1 MNPRFQHLTRYL
13 IIFLFFAS
21 PALATA
27 QDNPSDSLRL
37 SIPAAENIFLKNNL
51 QLLAEKYNIDI
62 NQAFTEQA
70 KLWDNPLLVTD
81 QNIYDGKFF
90 RHTTE
95 NGVQYGEIYVQ
106 VQQLIRTAGKIKKQT
121 RLANDNTLS
130 AKAQFEDLLRNLR
143 YILST
148 DMNDLAQLQNTATVY
163 STEIGTMQSL
173 VKGMDEM
180 LRVGDISQKENI
192 RVKALLF
199 SLQNELSENMRRQVD
214 LEKELAI
221 LLHLNDNSW
230 VMAVAEESFDSM
242 LISGLKPGLLRDSA
256 IQFRPDLNLAKTAIQ
271 YQAHNISYQKS
282 LASPDLN
289 VGAEYDKLNSYV
301 PNYWGLY
308 LALPLPL
315 FNRNQGNIKA
325 AKLAFQQ
332 TDINYQQVQNQVSRD
347 VSSAWQ
353 KLVNATGMLNA
364 DNNQLQSNYDTL
376 MKNMIDSYR
385 KRQVSLIE
393 FIDFFEAYKD
403 TRVKEWQLI
412 TNQRNAAA
420 ELNFAVNRS
429 VIQL

>member
-1 MNPRFQHLTRYL
+1 MNLRFQYLIRYL
-13 IIFLFFAS
+13 IVAMVFCI
-21 PALATA
+21 PVLANA
-27 QDNPSDSLRL
+27 QNRNTDSLRL
-37 SIPAAENIFLKNNL
+37 TIPEAEGLFLKNNL
-51 QLLAEKYNIDI
+51 QLLAEQYNIDI
-62 NQAFTEQA
+62 NRAFADQA

-90 RHTTE
+90 RHGTE

-121 RLANDNTLS
+121 RLANDNTLG
-130 AKAQFEDLLRNLR
+130 AKAQFEDVMRNLR
-143 YILST
+143 YVLST
-148 DMNDLAQLQNTATVY
+148 DMNNLAQLQNTSTVY
-163 STEIGTMQSL
+163 TTEISTMQSL

-199 SLQNELSENMRRQVD
+199 SLQNELSENIRQQVD
-214 LEKELAI
+214 LEKELAM
-221 LLHLNDNSW
+221 LLHLDDTSW
-230 VMAVAEESFDSM
+230 VISLAGESFDSTK
-242 LISGLKPGLLRDSA
+242 ISDLKPGLLRDSA
-256 IQFRPDLNLAKTAIQ
+256 IQFRPDLNFAKIAIQ
-271 YQAHNISYQKS
+271 YQSHNIAYQKS

-289 VGAEYDKLNSYV
+289 AGVEYDKLNSYV

-308 LALPLPL
+308 LALPLPV

-325 AKLAFQQ
+325 AKLASQQ
-332 TDINYQQVQNQVSRD
+332 TDINFQQAQNQVSRE
-347 VSSAWQ
+347 VTSAWQ
-353 KLVNATGMLNA
+353 KLINATGMLNT

-376 MKNMIDSYR
+376 MKNMLDSYR

-420 ELNFAVNRS
+420 ELNFAVNRP